1 MQGGNINLGV
11 GRIIPTL
18 PEDACGAFLKPVL
31 PLRNLV
37 RMHIEV
43 LRKLGKGFFALQSG
57 QCHLGFK
64 GRCVVPTWS
73 SAHLLSSFRH
83 FRRLGNRTSTYP
95 AVRICETG
103 SHKPYTEL
111 LIDCIDNNR
120 LTEHAQA
127 WPKCRSCGHRR
138 IGPFCIE
145 SLPYPYARS
154 SPPKRKLAR
163 SIANLKRVFCSVA
176 PGM

>member
-73 SAHLLSSFRH
+73 PAHLLSSFRH

-103 SHKPYTEL
+103 S
-111 LIDCIDNNR
+111 D
-120 LTEHAQA
+120 
-127 WPKCRSCGHRR
+127 
-138 IGPFCIE
+138 
-145 SLPYPYARS
+145 RS
-154 SPPKRKLAR
+154 SEKPPEATGQELRQRDNSASAR
-163 SIANLKRVFCSVA
+163 LQSLDVLRGITVA
-176 PGM
+176 AMI